1 MEDPYAYYVPQTP
14 RDSSRRNTFFHRS
27 SPSPSKQPSPSAHFI
42 TSLQDG
48 LSTAGSRL
56 RNITRSSD
64 AEPPLQLR
72 VDHLENTMDSVHST
86 VTSLETTMS
95 EIVTMLRH
103 SHSPTK
109 KEEAKWTQTQTHQVP
124 RKPHPVTSPQ
134 ATTIP

>member
-14 RDSSRRNTFFHRS
+14 RDSSRRNTFFRRS
-27 SPSPSKQPSPSAHFI
+27 SPSPLKQPSPSTHFI

-56 RNITRSSD
+56 HNITRSSD
-64 AEPPLQLR
+64 AEPHLQLR

-109 KEEAKWTQTQTHQVP
+109 KEESKWTPSQTHQVP
-124 RKPHPVTSPQ
+124 RKLHPVAHHGSSR
-134 ATTIP
+134 